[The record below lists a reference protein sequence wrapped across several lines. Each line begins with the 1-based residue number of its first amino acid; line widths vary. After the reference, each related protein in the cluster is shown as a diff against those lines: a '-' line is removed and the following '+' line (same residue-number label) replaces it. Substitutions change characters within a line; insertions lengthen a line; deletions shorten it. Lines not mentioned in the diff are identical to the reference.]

1 MTVKLTLAC
10 VICGVFLGMILGMA
24 RMAQARHQPLK
35 ALLYF
40 GVRWPVTIGVSFFRG
55 TPLFV
60 QIFLMYFAV
69 LPVFVHPVDGLLV
82 SGELARDLRSNYGA
96 LIAGFLAISLNA
108 GAYMSEVFSRS
119 IRGRLRLRARSA

>member
-1 MTVKLTLAC
+1 MT
-10 VICGVFLGMILGMA
+10 I
-24 RMAQARHQPLK
+24 
-35 ALLYF
+35 
-40 GVRWPVTIGVSFFRG
+40 WVSFFRG

-96 LIAGFLAISLNA
+96 LI
-108 GAYMSEVFSRS
+108 
-119 IRGRLRLRARSA
+119 GRFPRDFAERRRLYE